1 MQGVFETKLQTK
13 KFSVLDVIIRYRT
26 VFILLLLVAVF
37 TIINNIFI
45 HPTNLLNMLKRM
57 SYVAITAF
65 GMTFVITLGGLD
77 LSVGGTAAIV
87 GVSLAL
93 ILGMGIPLV
102 FALFLCLVIAQI
114 LGAINGVIV
123 VKGKIEPFLVT
134 LATMNIYRGVALVL
148 TGGRPVPIV
157 SDVFVQVFGNGLL
170 FNVVPAPIL
179 IMAILFGATWLLFR
193 KTKYGFF
200 IRAIGGNLEA
210 ATVAGMN
217 VNLVKLST
225 YTINAVFSFIS
236 GLILAALM
244 SSGLPAI
251 AADLPLDA
259 ISAVILGGTAIS
271 GGFGNVLGTLGGALI
286 MATLNSGM
294 SLLGAQYPVQ
304 ILVKGLVIIVAV
316 LIDNILKARS

>member
-1 MQGVFETKLQTK
+1 MDLTKPERHV
-13 KFSVLDVIIRYRT
+13 SVLDVVIKYRT
-26 VFILLLLVAVF
+26 ILILLLLVAVF
-37 TIINNIFI
+37 TVLDRIFM
-45 HPTNLLNMLKRM
+45 HPTNILNMLKRM

-87 GVSLAL
+87 GVTLAL
-93 ILGMGIPLV
+93 MLGMGIPLPL
-102 FALFLCLVIAQI
+102 AILLGLVIALI
-114 LGAINGVIV
+114 LGALNGVVI

-134 LATMNIYRGVALVL
+134 LATMNIYRGFALVL

-157 SDVFVQVFGNGLL
+157 SDVFVQMFGNGLV
-170 FNVVPAPIL
+170 FNVLPVPIL
-179 IMAILFGATWLLFR
+179 IMAVIFALTWFLYR
-193 KTKYGFF
+193 KTKYGFY

-210 ATVAGMN
+210 AVVAGMN
-217 VNLVKLST
+217 VGLVKICT
-225 YTINAVFSFIS
+225 YTVNAVFACMT

-251 AADLPLDA
+251 ASDLPLDA

-271 GGFGNVLGTLGGALI
+271 GGVGNVLGTLGGALI
-286 MATLNSGM
+286 MAILSSGM

-304 ILVKGLVIIVAV
+304 ILVKGIVIIFAM
-316 LIDNILKARS
+316 LIDQILKARS

>member
-1 MQGVFETKLQTK
+1 MSDTAGVQTLRR
-13 KFSVLDVIIRYRT
+13 KFSVFDIVIKYRT
-26 VFILLLLVAVF
+26 IFILLLLVAVF

-93 ILGMGIPLV
+93 ILGMGVP
-102 FALFLCLVIAQI
+102 LVIAILLCLIIAMI
-114 LGAINGVIV
+114 LGSINGVIV

-134 LATMNIYRGVALVL
+134 LATMNIYRGVALVF

-157 SDVFVQVFGNGLL
+157 SEFFVQMFGNGLL
-170 FNVVPAPIL
+170 FNVIPAPIL
-179 IMAILFGATWLLFR
+179 IMAVFFGATWLLFR
-193 KTKYGFF
+193 KTKYGFY

-210 ATVAGMN
+210 ARVAGMN
-217 VNLVKLST
+217 VNLIRFST
-225 YTINAVFSFIS
+225 YIINAVFAFMA

-271 GGFGNVLGTLGGALI
+271 GGYGNVFGTLGGALI
-286 MATLNSGM
+286 MAILASGM

>member
-1 MQGVFETKLQTK
+1 MHAAVETGLKTK
-13 KFSVLDVIIRYRT
+13 KFSVFDAIISYRT
-26 VFILLLLVAVF
+26 VFILLLIVAVF
-37 TIINNIFI
+37 TFINNIFI

-65 GMTFVITLGGLD
+65 GMTFIITLGGLD

-87 GVSLAL
+87 GVCLAL
-93 ILGMGIPLV
+93 ILGMGVPLI
-102 FALFLCLVIAQI
+102 FAIFICLLIALA

-170 FNVVPAPIL
+170 FNALPTPIL
-179 IMAILFGATWLLFR
+179 IMAIFFGATWLLFR

-225 YTINAVFSFIS
+225 YTINAVFSFVS

-304 ILVKGLVIIVAV
+304 ILVKGIVIIVAV
-316 LIDNILKARS
+316 LIDNILKARG